1 IRRGKKRYPDREQRV
16 GFVEMGTPEE
26 AQKAK
31 EALDGTDFLGR
42 ALKIDAAKPQE
53 KKEFRGGD
61 RGDRGERRPFRRNR
75 DF

>member
-1 IRRGKKRYPDREQRV
+1 
-16 GFVEMGTPEE
+16 MGTPEE

-42 ALKIDAAKPQE
+42 ALKIDAAKPPE